1 MYRTLCKSKIHQAT
15 VTQSELY
22 YEGSITIDS
31 ELMKKADIVPYEKV
45 QVVDINNGNRFETYA
60 IEGPANG
67 KGICVNGAAARLV
80 SVGDKIIIF
89 SYGLYDDSSL
99 NNSISIY
106 YQFKPKILLLDD
118 ENNVK

>member
-45 QVVDINNGNRFETYA
+45 QVVDINNGSRFETYV
-60 IEGPANG
+60 IEGPAN
-67 KGICVNGAAARLV
+67 KKEICVNGAAARLV

-89 SYGLYDDSSL
+89 SYGLYDDL
-99 NNSISIY
+99 DLKNRISIY
-106 YQFKPKILLLDD
+106 YNFKPKILILDD
-118 ENNVK
+118 ENNIK